1 VTTDPTTE
9 PATPTPTGIRRLGAT
24 LSGAGGAARQRLQ
37 HLRGRHQP
45 AVDVPVAP
53 GPPAAEDGLV
63 AEAAPPAQR
72 TGIGLWRAI
81 MRAKLV
87 VVVTLALVQV
97 AVALISWRV
106 RGSRARRRGQPVE
119 DEALEALGETLGGL
133 AGSVDA
139 SRDL

>member
-1 VTTDPTTE
+1 M
-9 PATPTPTGIRRLGAT
+9 
-24 LSGAGGAARQRLQ
+24 SGAA
-37 HLRGRHQP
+37 
-45 AVDVPVAP
+45 
-53 GPPAAEDGLV
+53 AAEDGLV
-63 AEAAPPAQR
+63 EEAAPAAQR

-106 RGSRARRRGQPVE
+106 RGSRARSRGQPVE

-139 SRDL
+139 SGDL

>member
-1 VTTDPTTE
+1 
-9 PATPTPTGIRRLGAT
+9 
-24 LSGAGGAARQRLQ
+24 
-37 HLRGRHQP
+37 
-45 AVDVPVAP
+45 
-53 GPPAAEDGLV
+53 
-63 AEAAPPAQR
+63 
-72 TGIGLWRAI
+72 

-97 AVALISWRV
+97 VVALISWRV
-106 RGSRARRRGQPVE
+106 RGSRARRRGQPGE